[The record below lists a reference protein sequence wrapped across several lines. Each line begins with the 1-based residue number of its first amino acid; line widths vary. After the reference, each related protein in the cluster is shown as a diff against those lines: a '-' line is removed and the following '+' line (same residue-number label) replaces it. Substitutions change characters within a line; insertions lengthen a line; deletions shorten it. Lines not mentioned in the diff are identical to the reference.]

1 MRTICAAVAVMALL
15 AAGSAAGGSP
25 GPIRHPFVLGH
36 SVLGRPIDGVE
47 LGDPDAKRRVAVIC
61 CIHGN
66 EIAGLAVV
74 QQLEAM
80 PDPVGVDLWL
90 VEDANPDGVAAGKR
104 DNAHGVDLN
113 RNFPWRWHRHGRPGW
128 QHYSGPKA
136 LSEPESRALAT
147 FLLRVRPQVVIWYHQ
162 ALGLVDESGGS
173 LAIERQFA
181 MLTGLRMLR
190 LRRYDGSAT
199 SWANTEL
206 PGSTSFVVELPPGL
220 LTPAAALRQARAVLA
235 LGRRAG

>member
-1 MRTICAAVAVMALL
+1 ML
-15 AAGSAAGGSP
+15 
-25 GPIRHPFVLGH
+25 
-36 SVLGRPIDGVE
+36 
-47 LGDPDAKRRVAVIC
+47 
-61 CIHGN
+61 
-66 EIAGLAVV
+66 
-74 QQLEAM
+74 
-80 PDPVGVDLWL
+80 
-90 VEDANPDGVAAGKR
+90 
-104 DNAHGVDLN
+104 
-113 RNFPWRWHRHGRPGW
+113 RWHAER
-128 QHYSGPKA
+128 SGPEA

>member
-1 MRTICAAVAVMALL
+1 
-15 AAGSAAGGSP
+15 
-25 GPIRHPFVLGH
+25 
-36 SVLGRPIDGVE
+36 
-47 LGDPDAKRRVAVIC
+47 
-61 CIHGN
+61 
-66 EIAGLAVV
+66 
-74 QQLEAM
+74 M